1 MADESDV
8 GEHCDDRRTDD
19 GDTAAFSR
27 DVLSRDRIFEV
38 LADERRRYLCYLLC
52 DRSELHLDDAVA
64 AITDWESEDQQEPEA
79 VLTALEAVGT
89 ALSPAGVEREDD
101 ESACGRPRIGDWA
114 ATDEAC
120 IDLSVVAPALGGG
133 GPASTVPRRASRAP
147 RRRAPRRRGGHQSA
161 SSRGRRTGAR

>member
-64 AITDWESEDQQEPEA
+64 AITDWESEDQQAPDTNREQLKLSLLHSHIPKLRAKDVVNFDPHSETLVADEPEA

-89 ALSPAGVEREDD
+89 ALSPAGVDREDD
-101 ESACGRPRIGDWA
+101 ESA
-114 ATDEAC
+114 
-120 IDLSVVAPALGGG
+120 
-133 GPASTVPRRASRAP
+133 
-147 RRRAPRRRGGHQSA
+147 
-161 SSRGRRTGAR
+161 